1 MREPEIRVGIMSAE
15 VINVILHGGYLLND
29 RGDTIR
35 GEVSARFAPEG
46 ILLNGELYPSVSLSP
61 ANGCECFFTLRD
73 VTIGVEFHWQRK
85 EEQSF
90 RGSIEFFAA
99 DGKVTVVNRVK
110 AEEYLKSVISSEMN
124 ANASLELLK
133 AHAVI
138 SRSWL
143 IAQISRKGVPESECS
158 GMKADSG
165 EIVKWYDR
173 DDHER
178 FDVCA
183 DDHCQRYQGI
193 TKAYLPTVKR
203 AVEETCGEV
212 LMSGGEICDARFS
225 KCCGGATE
233 EFGYCWEDKNVEYL
247 KGVRDTAD
255 EAPLPDLSSET
266 EAAKWI
272 LSEPDAFCNTNDRS
286 ILRQILNDFDM
297 ETNDFYR
304 WQVRYSQQELSD
316 IVRERSGVDFG
327 TIESLTPVERGVSG
341 RISRLKIS
349 GSKRCMV
356 IGKELE
362 IRKTLSRSHLYS
374 SAFVVKRENG
384 DFILEG
390 AGWGHG
396 VGLCQIGAAVMGNSG
411 YGYKEILA
419 HYYKGAS
426 VVNTY
431 VEQV

>member
-1 MREPEIRVGIMSAE
+1 MSAE
-15 VINVILHGGYLLND
+15 RITAMLHGGYVIDGSDD
-29 RGDTIR
+29 RINGD
-35 GEVSARFAPEG
+35 VSVQYADGG
-46 ILLNGELYPSVSLSP
+46 ILFNGVRYSVLRLTPVSES
-61 ANGCECFFTLRD
+61 ECFFTLCD

-85 EEQSF
+85 EAQSF
-90 RGSIEFFAA
+90 RGGIEFYAA
-99 DGKVTVVNRVK
+99 DGAVTVINNIN

-124 ANASLELLK
+124 AHASLELLK

-143 IAQISRKGVPESECS
+143 IAQISKKGTDAKNGGK
-158 GMKADSG
+158 GMRADG
-165 EIVKWYDR
+165 NEIVKWYDR
-173 DDHER
+173 DDHDL

-203 AVEETCGEV
+203 AVEETRGEV
-212 LMSGGEICDARFS
+212 LVSDGEICDARFS

-233 EFGYCWEDKNVEYL
+233 EFGYCWEDKDVEYL
-247 KGVRDTAD
+247 KGVRDSAD
-255 EAPLPDLSSET
+255 EAPLPDLTT
-266 EAAKWI
+266 ECEAEKWI
-272 LSEPDAFCNTNDRS
+272 AAEPEAFCNTSDGE

-316 IVRERSGVDFG
+316 IVRERSGIDFG
-327 TIESLTPVERGVSG
+327 TIESLTPLERGVSG
-341 RISRLKIS
+341 RISRLRID
-349 GSKRCMV
+349 GSKRSMI

-374 SAFVVKRENG
+374 SAFTVKRENG
-384 DFILEG
+384 DFVIYG

-396 VGLCQIGAAVMGNSG
+396 VGLCQIGAAVMGSKG
-411 YGYKEILA
+411 YGYREILA
-419 HYYKGAS
+419 HYYKGAR
-426 VVNTY
+426 
-431 VEQV
+431 VEAAYN

>member
-1 MREPEIRVGIMSAE
+1 MSAE
-15 VINVILHGGYLLND
+15 RITAMLHGDYVIDGSDD
-29 RGDTIR
+29 RINGD
-35 GEVSARFAPEG
+35 VSAQYADGG
-46 ILLNGELYPSVSLSP
+46 ILFNGVRYSVLRLTPVSES
-61 ANGCECFFTLRD
+61 ECFFTLCD

-85 EEQSF
+85 EAQSF
-90 RGSIEFFAA
+90 RGGIEFYAA
-99 DGKVTVVNRVK
+99 DGTVTVINNIN

-124 ANASLELLK
+124 AHASLELLK

-143 IAQISRKGVPESECS
+143 IAQISKKGTDAKNGGK
-158 GMKADSG
+158 GMRADG
-165 EIVKWYDR
+165 NEIVKWYDR
-173 DDHER
+173 DDHNL

-203 AVEETCGEV
+203 AVEETRGEV
-212 LMSGGEICDARFS
+212 LVSDGEICDARFS

-233 EFGYCWEDKNVEYL
+233 EFGYCWEDKDVEYL
-247 KGVRDTAD
+247 KGVRDSAD
-255 EAPLPDLSSET
+255 EAPLPDLTT
-266 EAAKWI
+266 ECEAEKWI
-272 LSEPDAFCNTNDRS
+272 AAEPEAFCNTSDGE

-316 IVRERSGVDFG
+316 IVRERSGIDFG
-327 TIESLTPVERGVSG
+327 TIESLTPLERGVSG
-341 RISRLKIS
+341 RISRLRID
-349 GSKRCMV
+349 GSKRSMI

-374 SAFVVKRENG
+374 SAFTVKRENG
-384 DFILEG
+384 DFVIYG

-396 VGLCQIGAAVMGNSG
+396 VGLCQIGAAVMGSKG
-411 YGYKEILA
+411 YGYREILA
-419 HYYKGAS
+419 HYYKGAR
-426 VVNTY
+426 
-431 VEQV
+431 VEAAYN

>member
-1 MREPEIRVGIMSAE
+1 MSAE
-15 VINVILHGGYLLND
+15 RITAMLHGDYVIDGSDD
-29 RGDTIR
+29 RINGD
-35 GEVSARFAPEG
+35 VSVQYADGG
-46 ILLNGELYPSVSLSP
+46 ILFNGVRYSVLRLTPVSES
-61 ANGCECFFTLRD
+61 ECFFTLCD

-85 EEQSF
+85 EAQSF
-90 RGSIEFFAA
+90 KGGIEFYAA
-99 DGKVTVVNRVK
+99 DGAVTVINDIN

-124 ANASLELLK
+124 AHASLELLK

-143 IAQISRKGVPESECS
+143 IAQISKKGTDAKNGGK
-158 GMKADSG
+158 GMRADG
-165 EIVKWYDR
+165 NEIVKWYDR
-173 DDHER
+173 DDHDL

-193 TKAYLPTVKR
+193 TKAYIPTVKR

-212 LMSGGEICDARFS
+212 LVSDGEICDARFS

-233 EFGYCWEDKNVEYL
+233 EFGYCWEDKDVEYL
-247 KGVRDTAD
+247 KGVRDSAD
-255 EAPLPDLSSET
+255 EAQLPDLTT
-266 EAAKWI
+266 ECEAEKWI
-272 LSEPDAFCNTNDRS
+272 AAEPEAFCNTSDGE

-316 IVRERSGVDFG
+316 IVRERSGIDFG
-327 TIESLTPVERGVSG
+327 TIESLTPLERGVSG
-341 RISRLKIS
+341 RISRLRID
-349 GSKRCMV
+349 GSKRSMI

-374 SAFVVKRENG
+374 SAFTVKRENG
-384 DFILEG
+384 DFVIYG

-396 VGLCQIGAAVMGNSG
+396 VGLCQIGAAVMGSKG
-411 YGYKEILA
+411 YGYREILA
-419 HYYKGAS
+419 HYYKGAR
-426 VVNTY
+426 
-431 VEQV
+431 VEAAYN

>member
-1 MREPEIRVGIMSAE
+1 MNEPTIRVGIMSAE
-15 VINVILHGGYLLND
+15 RITAMLHGGYVIDGSDD
-29 RGDTIR
+29 RINGD
-35 GEVSARFAPEG
+35 VSVQYADGG
-46 ILLNGELYPSVSLSP
+46 ILFNGVRYSVLRLTPVSES
-61 ANGCECFFTLRD
+61 ECFFTLCD

-85 EEQSF
+85 EAQSF
-90 RGSIEFFAA
+90 RGGIEFYAA
-99 DGKVTVVNRVK
+99 DGAVTVINNIN

-124 ANASLELLK
+124 AHASLELLK

-143 IAQISRKGVPESECS
+143 IAQISKKGTDAKNGGK
-158 GMKADSG
+158 GMRADG
-165 EIVKWYDR
+165 NEIVKWYDR
-173 DDHER
+173 DDHDL

-203 AVEETCGEV
+203 AVEETRGEV
-212 LMSGGEICDARFS
+212 LVSDGEICDARFS

-233 EFGYCWEDKNVEYL
+233 EFGYCWEDKDVEYL
-247 KGVRDTAD
+247 KGVRDSAD
-255 EAPLPDLSSET
+255 EAPLPDLTT
-266 EAAKWI
+266 ECEAEKWI
-272 LSEPDAFCNTNDRS
+272 AAEPEAFCNTSDGE

-316 IVRERSGVDFG
+316 IVRERSGIDFG
-327 TIESLTPVERGVSG
+327 TIESLTPLERGVSG
-341 RISRLKIS
+341 RISRLRID
-349 GSKRCMV
+349 GSKRSMI

-374 SAFVVKRENG
+374 SAFTVKRENG
-384 DFILEG
+384 DFVIYG

-396 VGLCQIGAAVMGNSG
+396 VGLCQIGAAVMGSKG
-411 YGYKEILA
+411 YGYREILA
-419 HYYKGAS
+419 HYYKGAR
-426 VVNTY
+426 
-431 VEQV
+431 VEAAYN

>member
-1 MREPEIRVGIMSAE
+1 MSAE
-15 VINVILHGGYLLND
+15 RITAMLHGDYVIDGSDD
-29 RGDTIR
+29 RINGD
-35 GEVSARFAPEG
+35 VSVQYADGG
-46 ILLNGELYPSVSLSP
+46 ILFNGVRYSVLRLTPVSES
-61 ANGCECFFTLRD
+61 ECFFTLCD

-85 EEQSF
+85 EAQSF
-90 RGSIEFFAA
+90 RGGIEFYAA
-99 DGKVTVVNRVK
+99 DGAVTVINDIN

-124 ANASLELLK
+124 AHASLELLK

-143 IAQISRKGVPESECS
+143 IAQISKKGTDAKNGGK
-158 GMKADSG
+158 GMRADG
-165 EIVKWYDR
+165 NEIVKWYDR
-173 DDHER
+173 DDHDL

-203 AVEETCGEV
+203 AVEETRGEV
-212 LMSGGEICDARFS
+212 LVSDGEICDARFS

-233 EFGYCWEDKNVEYL
+233 EFGYCWEDKDVEYL
-247 KGVRDTAD
+247 KGVRDSAD
-255 EAPLPDLSSET
+255 EAPLPDLTT
-266 EAAKWI
+266 ECEAEKWI
-272 LSEPDAFCNTNDRS
+272 AAEPEAFCNTSDGE

-316 IVRERSGVDFG
+316 IVRERSGIDFG
-327 TIESLTPVERGVSG
+327 TIESLTPLERGVSG
-341 RISRLKIS
+341 RISRLRID
-349 GSKRCMV
+349 GSKRSMI

-374 SAFVVKRENG
+374 SAFTVKRENG
-384 DFILEG
+384 DFVIYG

-396 VGLCQIGAAVMGNSG
+396 VGLCQIGAAVMGSKG
-411 YGYKEILA
+411 YGYREILA
-419 HYYKGAS
+419 HYYKGAR
-426 VVNTY
+426 
-431 VEQV
+431 VEAAYN